1 MLNMD
6 YREVVQHLKDRI
18 IGQETALEQIE
29 QALMLAQAGIGDPEK
44 PLCVLFFAGP
54 TGVGKSETV
63 VALAEAL
70 GTEVNRI
77 DCNQLTESHTIAS
90 LTGSPPGYVGS
101 NTGDTTLDKKVIEGT
116 PGHPGILV
124 IEEIEKAHPVIWD
137 ALLSIFDK
145 ATLRMTN
152 GKGSINFAN
161 CFIIITSNI
170 GSRELKDEVSKAP
183 LGFSEHKDTSEDLN
197 LDGDTR
203 KGIVHKA
210 MGKAFRPEFLGRI
223 DYIVTFRWLSLP
235 ELLLIVDRFIKQLN
249 DRLLGRQLYLEVTD
263 PARNYLVSEGFDI
276 KYGARPLKQA
286 VRKYLEVPLSQ
297 DICLYYKEGTKYIAH
312 KKGDGLV
319 FDKAQLPI
327 LVAPKMELVQ
337 GKKTV
342 YREVS
347 MRLGGD
353 VNTVHCSLYP
363 EEAEVFDRWVE
374 CFIGTRITLYLMNIT
389 SKEMVALVRLLT
401 KVEGRMH
408 ASDSS
413 PEPEDITQLAT
424 AAILRAKGVFTEGIF
439 WKIANNHI

>member
-1 MLNMD
+1 MLAMD
-6 YREVVQHLKDRI
+6 YREVVQHLKNRI

-54 TGVGKSETV
+54 TGVGKSEAV

-70 GTEVNRI
+70 GSEICRI
-77 DCNQLTESHTIAS
+77 DGNQLTQSHTIAS

-101 NTGDTTLDKKVIEGT
+101 AEGNTTLDKKVIEGT

-124 IEEIEKAHPVIWD
+124 IEEIEKAHPSIWD
-137 ALLSIFDK
+137 ALLSVFDK
-145 ATLRMTN
+145 ATLKMTN
-152 GKGSINFAN
+152 GKGHINFVN

-170 GSRELKDEVSKAP
+170 GSRELKDEVSKTP
-183 LGFSEHKDTSEDLN
+183 LGFCEAREDKEDLN

-223 DYIVTFRWLSLP
+223 DYIVTFRWLTQP
-235 ELLLIVDRFIKQLN
+235 ELLLIVDRFIRQLN
-249 DRLLGRQLYLEVTD
+249 DRLMGRQLYLEVTD

-276 KYGARPLKQA
+276 KYGARPLKSA
-286 VRKYLEVPLSQ
+286 VRKHLEVPLSK
-297 DICLYYKEGTKYIAH
+297 DICLFYKEGTKYIARL
-312 KKGDGLV
+312 KKGEVV
-319 FDKAQLPI
+319 FDKTQLPI
-327 LVAPKMELVQ
+327 LRPKVELVQ

-342 YREVS
+342 HREVS
-347 MRLGGD
+347 MKLGGD

-374 CFIGTRITLYLMNIT
+374 CFVGTNITLYLMNIT

-401 KVEGRMH
+401 KVEGRLH
-408 ASDSS
+408 ASKSN
-413 PEPEDITQLAT
+413 PEPEDIVQLVT
-424 AAILRAKGVFTEGIF
+424 AAILRAKGVFTDSIF